1 MNKYS
6 EMAMAKN
13 MMMNAMT
20 EDEAF
25 DNYCKCCDIRQE
37 LFPGK
42 CGMTDCDHKCW
53 LTRDYNDVVRA
64 IRKRNKG
71 VKNVTFNLFGCNVTI
86 NVNGGDDEKDK

>member
-1 MNKYS
+1 MNMYK
-6 EMAMAKN
+6 ELGKATNN
-13 MMMNAMT
+13 MMTALT

-25 DNYCKCCDIRQE
+25 ENYCIACDIRQE

-42 CGMTDCDHKCW
+42 CGMTDCDRHCR

-86 NVNGGDDEKDK
+86 NVNGGDGEKDK